1 MLWETGD
8 NKTLSTSVSD
18 VSLFSVTSIEMD
30 ILILI
35 TLSLLD
41 SVGGA

>member
-8 NKTLSTSVSD
+8 NNTLSTSVSD
-18 VSLFSVTSIEMD
+18 VSLFSVTSVEMD
-30 ILILI
+30 ILILL